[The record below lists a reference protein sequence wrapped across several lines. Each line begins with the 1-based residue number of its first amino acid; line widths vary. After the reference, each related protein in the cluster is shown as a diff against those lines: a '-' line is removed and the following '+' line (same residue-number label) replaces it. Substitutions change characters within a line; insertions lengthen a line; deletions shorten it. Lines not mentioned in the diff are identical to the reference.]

1 MKKFIKHP
9 FPVLFMCSIT
19 LMALWTF
26 FGQSKTYSENEK
38 RILAE
43 FPPFTWESIASGEFQ
58 DGLETY
64 VSDHISGRDFFV
76 GLSAYFDKLMG
87 KNALKDI
94 YFAKDGYL
102 INAPKTDADTS
113 FRKNMNNISAFT
125 AKSGIP
131 STLMIV
137 PSAGYIMKD
146 KLPLN
151 HKSYRDDELFK
162 TASDLT
168 QNIRFFDTR
177 VIIYDSYKAG
187 DDVYYHTDHH
197 LTSLG
202 SYTLYGEYCN
212 LMGIDYPDRDDYTV
226 ETVSGFYGTTY
237 SGSGYF
243 MEKSDALEIWDLGLD
258 VKVTFEDG
266 KTADTMFFKDHLK
279 NMDMYPVYLDGNHS
293 YVRIEN
299 PKAKGGNLLI
309 IRDSY
314 AQNMAPFLAYN
325 YKNIH
330 MLDMRYYRG
339 SMKEFLEDKDI
350 DEILYLY
357 GIDTLI
363 TDESTS
369 WLLI

>member
-1 MKKFIKHP
+1 MKKIIKHP
-9 FPVLFMCSIT
+9 IPALFLCTIT
-19 LMALWTF
+19 LMGLWTF
-26 FGQSKTYSENEK
+26 FGRSKTYSENEK
-38 RILAE
+38 RILSE
-43 FPPFTWESIASGEFQ
+43 FPSLTWESVVSGEFQ

-76 GLSAYFDKLMG
+76 GTNAYFDKLMG

-94 YFAKDGYL
+94 YFSKDGYL
-102 INAPKTDADTS
+102 INAPKANDDTS
-113 FRKNMNNISAFT
+113 FKKNMGNISAFT
-125 AKSGIP
+125 AKINIP

-137 PSAGYIMKD
+137 PSAGYIMED

-162 TASDLT
+162 TASELT
-168 QNIRFFDTR
+168 ENIRFFDTR
-177 VIIYDSYKAG
+177 GIIYDSYKAG
-187 DDVYYHTDHH
+187 SQMYYRTDHH
-197 LTSLG
+197 LTSEG
-202 SYTLYGEYCN
+202 SYALYSEYCD
-212 LMGIDYPDRDDYTV
+212 LAGISYPDRDDYAV
-226 ETVSGFYGTTY
+226 ETHSGFYGTTY
-237 SGSGYF
+237 SSSGYF
-243 MEKSDALEIWDLGLD
+243 LEDSDTLEIWDLGLD

-266 KTADTMFFKDHLK
+266 KTSDTMFFKDHLEK
-279 NMDMYPVYLDGNHS
+279 MDMYPVYLDGNHS
-293 YVRIEN
+293 YVKIEN
-299 PKAKGGNLLI
+299 PKARGGNLLI

-350 DEILYLY
+350 DEVLYLY